1 MTERRPGRRGPL
13 WRLAWRLVWRLPGLL
28 ILAGAAVLASFLA
41 SHALPGDPV
50 MLMVEGRAAD
60 PDMIR
65 RMREDAGLDQ
75 PLAVQF
81 LSYTLDLLRGDLGQ
95 SLRYGGVPVTTL
107 LGNALPVTLGLMA
120 GAAAL
125 ALPLGLALGL
135 AAADLRRAWPGT
147 ALTIGSVLA
156 LSVPPLALATWLMLA
171 GAGTASWAV
180 VALALPAAAMI
191 ARLTRTQVMEVLG
204 RDFIR
209 TAHAKGLGRVAVL
222 LRHALQNALV
232 PLAAAAG
239 SVAGTLLTTTAAVET
254 VFALPGI
261 GRLTVQ
267 AVLARDHTVAGAAV
281 LVFVLLQVAISL
293 TAELLIGL
301 ADPRLRADGVHRA
314 GAHGDGE
321 PP

>member
-1 MTERRPGRRGPL
+1 MTARRLGRYGLP
-13 WRLAWRLVWRLPGLL
+13 WRLAWRMARRLPGLL
-28 ILAGAAVLASFLA
+28 LLAGAAVLASFLA

-50 MLMVEGRAAD
+50 LLMVDGRTAD
-60 PDMIR
+60 PEMIR
-65 RMREDAGLDQ
+65 RLREDAGLDQ
-75 PLAVQF
+75 PIAVQF
-81 LSYTLDLLRGDLGQ
+81 LSYTLALLRGDLGQ
-95 SLRYGGVPVTTL
+95 SLRYGGVPVTAL
-107 LGNALPVTLGLMA
+107 LGEALPVTLGLMA

-125 ALPLGLALGL
+125 ALPLGLLLGL
-135 AAADLRRAWPGT
+135 AAADVRRAWPGT

-171 GAGTASWAV
+171 GSGTAPWAV
-180 VALALPAAAMI
+180 AALALPAVAMI

-209 TAHAKGLGRVAVL
+209 TAQAKGLGRSAVL
-222 LRHALQNALV
+222 LRHALPNALV

-239 SVAGTLLTTTAAVET
+239 SVAGTILTTTAAVET
-254 VFALPGI
+254 VFALPGV

-281 LVFVLLQVAISL
+281 LVFVLMQVAISL

-301 ADPRLRADGVHRA
+301 ADPRLRNNGLRNNGLRDDGM
-314 GAHGDGE
+314 
-321 PP
+321 PS

>member
-1 MTERRPGRRGPL
+1 MTGRRPGRRGL
-13 WRLAWRLVWRLPGLL
+13 SWRLPWRLTGRLTRRLPGLVL
-28 ILAGAAVLASFLA
+28 LAGAAVLASFLA

-60 PDMIR
+60 PAMIR
-65 RMREDAGLDQ
+65 RLREDAGLDQ

-81 LSYTLDLLRGDLGQ
+81 LSYALDLMRGDLGQ
-95 SLRYGGVPVTTL
+95 SLRYGGVPVTAL
-107 LGNALPVTLGLMA
+107 LGDALPMTLRLMA

-125 ALPLGLALGL
+125 ALPLGIALGL

-171 GAGTASWAV
+171 GSGTAPWAMA
-180 VALALPAAAMI
+180 ALALPAAAMI

-204 RDFIR
+204 HDFIR
-209 TAHAKGLGRVAVL
+209 TARAKGLGRIAVL
-222 LRHALQNALV
+222 LRHALPNALV
-232 PLAAAAG
+232 PLAAAVG
-239 SVAGTLLTTTAAVET
+239 SLAGTILTTTAAVET

-293 TAELLIGL
+293 TVELLIGL
-301 ADPRLRADGVHRA
+301 ADPRLRD
-314 GAHGDGE
+314 DGE
-321 PP
+321 AL

>member
-1 MTERRPGRRGPL
+1 MTGRRLDRCGSSR
-13 WRLAWRLVWRLPGLL
+13 RLAWRLARRLPALL
-28 ILAGAAVLASFLA
+28 LLTGAAVLVSFLA

-50 MLMVEGRAAD
+50 MLMVDGRAAD
-60 PDMIR
+60 PEMIR
-65 RMREDAGLDQ
+65 RLREDAGLDQ

-81 LSYTLDLLRGDLGQ
+81 LSYALAVLRGDLGQ
-95 SLRYGGVPVTTL
+95 SLRYGGVPVTAL
-107 LGNALPVTLGLMA
+107 LTEALPVTLGLMA

-125 ALPLGLALGL
+125 ALPLGLTLGL
-135 AAADLRRAWPGT
+135 AAADVRRAWPDT

-156 LSVPPLALATWLMLA
+156 LSTPPLALATWLMLA
-171 GAGTASWAV
+171 GSGTPPWAMA
-180 VALALPAAAMI
+180 ALALPAAAMI

-209 TAHAKGLGRVAVL
+209 TARAKGLGRVALL
-222 LRHALQNALV
+222 LRHALPNALV

-239 SVAGTLLTTTAAVET
+239 SVAGTILTATAAVES
-254 VFALPGI
+254 VFALPGV

-281 LVFVLLQVAISL
+281 LVFVLMQIAISL

-301 ADPRLRADGVHRA
+301 ADPRLHDDGLRDDA
-314 GAHGDGE
+314 EA
-321 PP
+321 P